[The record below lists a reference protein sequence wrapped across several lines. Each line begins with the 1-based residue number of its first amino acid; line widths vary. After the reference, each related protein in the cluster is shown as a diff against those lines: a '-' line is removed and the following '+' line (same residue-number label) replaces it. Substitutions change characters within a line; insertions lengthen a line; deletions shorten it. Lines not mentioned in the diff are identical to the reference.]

1 MKKILLSILLLSSLT
16 AMAQT
21 NDHMSFKGVAM
32 EGRVLDF
39 ARKLTTRGYTAVSS
53 GTSSYLTG
61 DFAGYRNCTI
71 ELVGTDVDYVNTV
84 TVFFPQQFSWTE
96 LEDNYMNIKKV
107 LVDKYKTPSLV
118 EESFNTTY
126 SEPTTDRSKFY
137 EVQLGH
143 CQYRTVFKGRKGEIV
158 LEIRHRDQSCF
169 VALSYIDYTNQAL
182 YHKKVMG
189 DL

>member
-1 MKKILLSILLLSSLT
+1 MKKILLSILLLSPLT